1 MKIKL
6 ILLFVCALF
15 SQFLSAQTQSQMN
28 NDAYKIYKKV
38 DDELGVVYQKV
49 IKKYANNLEFINA
62 LRASERLWI
71 QLRDAEI
78 KMRFPAKDPR
88 LEYGSIYPM
97 CVYMFLENITKDRI
111 KYLGEW
117 LNKSEEGDGCA
128 GSVGSY

>member
-6 ILLFVCALF
+6 ILLFVSVVF
-15 SQFLSAQTQSQMN
+15 SQLILAQSQSQMN
-28 NDAYKIYKKV
+28 NDSYKSYKKF

-49 IKKYANNLEFINA
+49 IKKYANNLEFSNA

-88 LEYGSIYPM
+88 LEYGSVYPM
-97 CVYMFLENITKDRI
+97 CVNMYLENITKDRI
-111 KYLGEW
+111 KYLREW
-117 LNKSEEGDGCA
+117 LSKSEEGDVCA
-128 GSVGSY
+128 GSVGAN

>member
-6 ILLFVCALF
+6 ILLFVCVVF
-15 SQFLSAQTQSQMN
+15 SQFSFAQSQSQMN
-28 NDAYKIYKKV
+28 NDSYISYKKV

-49 IKKYANNLEFINA
+49 IKKYAKNPDFIAA

-88 LEYGSIYPM
+88 FEYGSVYPM
-97 CVYMFLENITKDRI
+97 CVNIYLESITKTRI
-111 KYLGEW
+111 SYLKEW
-117 LNKSEEGDGCA
+117 LQTSDEGDVCS
-128 GSVGSY
+128 GSVGAY